1 MKRAAQGKARKD
13 YSMLPLNKAEFT
25 SCVTSFLY
33 HGDYN
38 LASKLFASLNGGED
52 VRLCDLSLH
61 KPEGLLSLLQV
72 RQQLLEE
79 WSREELEEIL
89 QSHHDEVS
97 KKRFMKIA
105 EHLGM
110 DACQAWHLFVLV
122 ADGDHVKVAHL
133 HEAVLSKETRL
144 VWRDL
149 WQQLVGRFGGIEDAM
164 RMLERNNSQTAE
176 CYVNKEVFFKWME
189 IWNIYEDDALEY
201 FHLLQDA
208 GANGLQADGLAS
220 DFLAALKDLLLS
232 AAPKT
237 SLDDFWQRMAAEW
250 PEVLE
255 AARAAKSSA
264 SPGRLAELLL
274 ELLPMEMRFTKQ
286 GTPLIALQNQ
296 PRISDAEQAS
306 QASQSPFSLLS
317 LDLEAFTALAMHID
331 VSRENAAELFE
342 SIARSTSAQSSHE
355 ETLDVDMEPQIFL
368 DDFAEQIVLWTEG
381 VDRRRPVKDKIQLR
395 FAPVRAALSALKAE
409 LLPKCEAEPIEEPKP
424 KPTKLPKL
432 PKGKPKRPQLP
443 WCTYYHLRPNPMP
456 TALT

>member
-1 MKRAAQGKARKD
+1 M
-13 YSMLPLNKAEFT
+13 
-25 SCVTSFLY
+25 
-33 HGDYN
+33 
-38 LASKLFASLNGGED
+38 
-52 VRLCDLSLH
+52 
-61 KPEGLLSLLQV
+61 
-72 RQQLLEE
+72 
-79 WSREELEEIL
+79 
-89 QSHHDEVS
+89 
-97 KKRFMKIA
+97 
-105 EHLGM
+105 
-110 DACQAWHLFVLV
+110 LV